1 MSATDFDHLL
11 ELISTKLR
19 KKDTRMRKPITP
31 GERLAVTLRYLA
43 TGDSYKSLMYLFRIP
58 QTTIA
63 RIIPECCDA
72 IYDCLQAKYLKVG
85 TQKLITRLV
94 MHIYSKK

>member
-1 MSATDFDHLL
+1 
-11 ELISTKLR
+11 
-19 KKDTRMRKPITP
+19 MRKPITP